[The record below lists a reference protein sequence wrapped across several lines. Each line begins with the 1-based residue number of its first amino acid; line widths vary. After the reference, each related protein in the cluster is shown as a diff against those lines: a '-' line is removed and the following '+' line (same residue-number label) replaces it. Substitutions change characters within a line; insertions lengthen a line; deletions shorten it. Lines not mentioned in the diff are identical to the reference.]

1 MTPIIITTKNNGLP
15 TMINERKQFLF
26 ATTALAAALLVNV
39 AQAADV
45 QEGIVEK
52 GGAEYGL
59 VEKGAIDP
67 NLQGDDDCFDDSCSR
82 PQMRGKMYDNS
93 SVGQLPITPNLEQ
106 ETYADYSP
114 VPFRISVDG
123 QTVDESGQIVNA
135 GASGLIHRIRTSS
148 SSARPTLTST
158 RSTSS

>member
-1 MTPIIITTKNNGLP
+1 MTSIIITSKKDGPAIMTHARQQ
-15 TMINERKQFLF
+15 ILF
-26 ATTALAAALLVNV
+26 ATSALTAVMLVSS
-39 AQAADV
+39 AGAADV
-45 QEGIVEK
+45 DPIVEK
-52 GGAEYGL
+52 GHIEKGMIDKGGL
-59 VEKGAIDP
+59 VVDECEAYG
-67 NLQGDDDCFDDSCSR
+67 CS

-93 SVGQLPITPNLEQ
+93 GVGRLPITPNLEQ

-158 RSTSS
+158 R